1 MGIKY
6 YDINIQP
13 SNTEAE
19 IIDMFLGCVEWLKTV
34 PGLTFD
40 NVNTP
45 ASGIYKRIA
54 VFKHGD
60 VNLAFGLSFYS
71 PSLVYRLAMGYV
83 DNVMSESIFTN
94 NCFHNASNT
103 STIASTRLGAVYSSD
118 GSTLYL
124 AIDSNLGQ
132 VIIPWVNSK
141 PRVLC
146 YKTTTPDGVDN
157 TLYNMN
163 CNLNLQLNLPYVY
176 TMNSEFDTAKWLGN
190 AFRGLFS
197 TSQGKVLKTKA
208 LIIQNTPGTTFEA
221 CDDVYSI
228 IAYDYLA
235 GSILTV
241 GTEQYA
247 IIINNLAIKI

>member
-1 MGIKY
+1 MGIQY

-19 IIDMFLGCVEWLKTV
+19 IIDMYLGCVEWLKTV

-40 NVNTP
+40 NVHTP
-45 ASGIYKRIA
+45 ASGEYKRIA

-60 VNLAFGLSFYS
+60 VNLAFGLSYVSS
-71 PSLVYRLAMGYV
+71 PAYRLSMGYV
-83 DNVMSESIFTN
+83 NNVMSESISSYGY
-94 NCFHNASNT
+94 FHIASNL
-103 STIASTRLGAVYSSD
+103 STIVSTRLGAAYSSD

-132 VIIPWVNSK
+132 VIMPWAVYK
-141 PRVLC
+141 PRILC
-146 YKTTTPDGVDN
+146 YKTTTLDGVNN
-157 TLYNMN
+157 TLYNMSCEFN
-163 CNLNLQLNLPYVY
+163 QQSNLPYVY
-176 TMNSEFDTAKWLGN
+176 NTPSVFDVTKWLGN
-190 AFRGLFS
+190 AFKNLTS

-208 LIIQNTPGTTFEA
+208 LICQNNFETTFES

-228 IAYDYLA
+228 IAYNGAA
-235 GSILTV
+235 GNLLTV

-247 IIINNLAIKI
+247 VIIYSLAIKI